1 MKKGVLIAFICVTIL
16 SLSFSIS
23 LSEALVKAKTVN
35 SNYMLSGYT
44 LEKINLEYDKA
55 VIEASNKE
63 EEMNAE
69 VTRLEDLIEYYK
81 AYIKEYYSEMIISY
95 LDMRSA
101 QKESEIT
108 QLEYLNMKID
118 NEKKAG
124 LLQKSILSEQEW
136 KESEIDLNDSL
147 DAYEKADIDYKNR
160 IAEYKRYT
168 GFDETTVI
176 DIPTPDYLKFVVSDE
191 IWQKKYKELLSS
203 QLAYDIA
210 KYNVDTLPSSTSAY
224 NRKIATHN
232 LKQKEVSLKIAQITA
247 LDDKKELEQTL
258 FYKKRQIENSLKK
271 VTIAESDMKDMN
283 ERFKKG
289 LVTES
294 QVNTQR
300 ITLLSAE
307 KTLIENQVS
316 YWDAFLD
323 YIIAIDINLDDV
335 VKVSGAK

>member
-1 MKKGVLIAFICVTIL
+1 
-16 SLSFSIS
+16 
-23 LSEALVKAKTVN
+23 
-35 SNYMLSGYT
+35 
-44 LEKINLEYDKA
+44 
-55 VIEASNKE
+55 
-63 EEMNAE
+63 
-69 VTRLEDLIEYYK
+69 
-81 AYIKEYYSEMIISY
+81 
-95 LDMRSA
+95 
-101 QKESEIT
+101 
-108 QLEYLNMKID
+108 
-118 NEKKAG
+118 
-124 LLQKSILSEQEW
+124 
-136 KESEIDLNDSL
+136 
-147 DAYEKADIDYKNR
+147 
-160 IAEYKRYT
+160 
-168 GFDETTVI
+168 
-176 DIPTPDYLKFVVSDE
+176 
-191 IWQKKYKELLSS
+191 
-203 QLAYDIA
+203 
-210 KYNVDTLPSSTSAY
+210 VDTLPSSTSAY

-294 QVNTQR
+294 QVNTQK
-300 ITLLSAE
+300 ISLLSAE